1 MSQGSVCC
9 IMTAIV
15 ETLLTLFVVVLS
27 VGDDV
32 SLIGMITGVMMLLL
46 WNLEGIRPHRPGGAR
61 QSASVDY

>member
-1 MSQGSVCC
+1 
-9 IMTAIV
+9 MTAIV
-15 ETLLTLFVVVLS
+15 ETLLTLSVVVLS

-32 SLIGMITGVMMLLL
+32 SLIGMITGVMLLLLL